1 MSRLLVTQYQV
12 EVEKIIQYGGSRK
25 ETSIRVAF
33 QNLLNEYCKPRDFL
47 LIPELDYRLP
57 NGKLVYPDGT
67 IKDALRLDWGY
78 WESKDQ
84 YDKLDE
90 EIEKKLNKGYPD
102 SNILFED
109 SQTAVLIQS
118 STETMRVS
126 MKDADAVDGIIT
138 SFINYVR
145 PEVKDFREAI
155 EIFKQDLPTVL
166 NSLRDLIDC
175 QGENNTSFQTARD
188 KFWGICKESINPEI
202 SLFDI
207 REMMIQHILTED
219 IFINIFNES
228 QFHRENNIAGEL
240 QRVIS
245 TFFTGSV
252 KKNTLGTIE
261 RYYAVIRRTAANIYN
276 HQEKQKFLKALY
288 ENFYKAYNPKA
299 ADRLGIVYTPNEIVR
314 FMIESTDFLV
324 HKHLRTGLADKDV
337 EILDPATGTGTFITE
352 LIDYLPKQSLEHKY
366 KHEIHCN
373 EVAILP
379 YYIAN
384 LNIEYTYKQKMGV
397 YEEFENICF
406 VDTLDNVENFVD
418 IQKELFVQNR
428 ENSERIKRQNKREIS
443 VIIGNPPY
451 NANQTNE
458 NDNNKNRAYP
468 EIDKLIKAT
477 YVKES
482 TAQKTKVY
490 DMYSRFFRWATD
502 RLRDNGIIAFITN
515 SSFINA
521 KGFDGFRKSV
531 INEFDYIYIIDLG
544 GDIREGDTT
553 GNVFNIITGVAITF
567 MIKIKSK
574 NKLPCQIMYFNT
586 EDFNSA
592 QEKLDFLGKTKFDCF
607 AFEHIK
613 PDDQNNW
620 VDLTNNDFDDLVSMA
635 DKKNKSIFDV
645 CSNGVGTNRDEWV
658 YDIDLESLE
667 NKSIFFIDEYNHE
680 VQRWIQYKKDN
691 KYQDIKKED
700 NPIVD
705 NFIAERNFIK
715 WSSRIKRDKLR
726 KEKTDIFDRE
736 DLRKSHYRPFVK
748 RYIYFSYIPIDIKGS
763 QHLFFPDKSS
773 SNYVICFA
781 NNEQTDIL
789 VLAINTLCDLNFC
802 ARGSSCFALYTYDKE
817 GKRIDN
823 ITDWGLKQIQT
834 HYQDSTITKIDIF
847 HYTYAVLHN
856 PGYRSKYELNL
867 KREFPR
873 LPYYENFQKWVNWG
887 KQLMELHI
895 NYETVT
901 PYNLTRLDIPLKD
914 NQKTPKPKLKA
925 DKTKNSIIL
934 DDVTT
939 LENIPKIA
947 WEYMLGN
954 RCALEWILDQYKEKK
969 PKDPTI
975 AEKFNTYRFA
985 DYKEQVID
993 LLMRV
998 CTVSVETMNIIKEM
1012 E

>member
-1 MSRLLVTQYQV
+1 MSRLLVTQYQA

-240 QRVIS
+240 QGVIS

-299 ADRLGIVYTPNEIVR
+299 ADRLGIVYTPNEVVR

-324 HKHLRTGLADKDV
+324 HKHFGKLLADKDV

-406 VDTLDNVENFVD
+406 VDTLDNTSFAGKQLDLFAMSVENTA
-418 IQKELFVQNR
+418 
-428 ENSERIKRQNKREIS
+428 RIKRQNDRTIS

-451 NANQTNE
+451 NANQQNE
-458 NDNNKNRAYP
+458 NDNNKNRAYS
-468 EIDKLIKAT
+468 EIDKLIKES
-477 YVKES
+477 YVKYS
-482 TAQKTKVY
+482 NAQKTKRY
-490 DMYSRFFRWATD
+490 DMYSRFFLWATN
-502 RLRDNGIIAFITN
+502 RLNENGILAFITN
-515 SSFINA
+515 SSFIHSKEA
-521 KGFDGFRKSV
+521 DGFRKV
-531 INEFDYIYIIDLG
+531 VADEFSEIYIIDLG
-544 GDIREGDTT
+544 GDIRAGDKT
-553 GNVFNIITGVAITF
+553 GNVFNVQVGIAISF
-567 MIKIKSK
+567 MIKQTSSK
-574 NKLPCQIMYFNT
+574 RLPCKIYYNQIFGLNT
-586 EDFNSA
+586 ADA
-592 QEKLDFLGKTKFDCF
+592 KLEYIAKSNFSDIC
-607 AFEHIK
+607 FEHIT
-613 PDDQNNW
+613 PDNDNNW
-620 VDLTNNDFDDLVSMA
+620 VNLSFNDFESLLVLA
-635 DKKNKSIFDV
+635 DKNTKSTKIEAEEKAVYKLF
-645 CSNGVGTNRDEWV
+645 SLGISTNRDEWV
-658 YDIDLESLE
+658 IDIDLHNL
-667 NKSIFFIDEYNHE
+667 KSKMILFTDFYNNYKHE
-680 VQRWIQYKKDN
+680 EGTEFDSC
-691 KYQDIKKED
+691 
-700 NPIVD
+700 
-705 NFIAERNFIK
+705 IK
-715 WSSRIKRDKLR
+715 WSSNLKLNYLQSK
-726 KEKTDIFDRE
+726 KEKFDENRIEFIFYHPFCKFIIYKSNIFLDRVSGADE
-736 DLRKSHYRPFVK
+736 
-748 RYIYFSYIPIDIKGS
+748 IYLQTPENKIITYSFGQRSNFSVLATK
-763 QHLFFPDKSS
+763 HLFSL
-773 SNYVICFA
+773 
-781 NNEQTDIL
+781 DIYL
-789 VLAINTLCDLNFC
+789 PNATKCI
-802 ARGSSCFALYTYDKE
+802 SLYRYDKE

-856 PGYRSKYELNL
+856 PAYRSKYELNL

-914 NQKTPKPKLKA
+914 NQKTPKAKLKA

-998 CTVSVETMNIIKEM
+998 CTVSVETMNIIREM

>member
-1 MSRLLVTQYQV
+1 MSRLLVTQYQA

-126 MKDADAVDGIIT
+126 MRDADAVDGIIT

-240 QRVIS
+240 QGVIS

-324 HKHLRTGLADKDV
+324 HKHFGKLLADKDV

-406 VDTLDNVENFVD
+406 VDTLDNTSFAGKQLDLFAMSVENTA
-418 IQKELFVQNR
+418 
-428 ENSERIKRQNKREIS
+428 RIKRQNDRTIS

-451 NANQTNE
+451 NANQQNE
-458 NDNNKNRAYP
+458 NDNNANRNYP
-468 EIDKLIKAT
+468 AIDKLIKES
-477 YVKES
+477 YVKHS
-482 TAQKTKVY
+482 NAQKTKVY
-490 DMYSRFFRWATD
+490 DMYTRFIRWGTD
-502 RLRDNGIIAFITN
+502 RLGDNGILAFITN
-515 SSFINA
+515 SSFID
-521 KGFDGFRKSV
+521 KTTFDGFRKVLES
-531 INEFDYIYIIDLG
+531 EFSEVYIIDLG
-544 GDIREGDTT
+544 GDVRSNPKLSGTKN
-553 GNVFNIITGVAITF
+553 NVFGIQTGVAISF
-567 MIKIKSK
+567 MVRRDNKK
-574 NKLPCQIMYFNT
+574 NLPCKIYYIRLPEFDIA
-586 EDFNSA
+586 E
-592 QEKLDFLGKTKFDCF
+592 EKLNFLVHNEFSKLS
-607 AFEHIK
+607 FEHIS
-613 PDDQNNW
+613 PDDKYNW
-620 VDLTNNDFDDLVSMA
+620 INKSNTNFNDLTPLIDDNR
-635 DKKNKSIFDV
+635 KGINSIFSFI
-645 CSNGVGTNRDEWV
+645 SNGVITARDEWV
-658 YDIDLESLE
+658 YDYNEIKLMEKINYIGTLYNQELE
-667 NKSIFFIDEYNHE
+667 NFPLNPIDETGEYFDE
-680 VQRWIQYKKDN
+680 T
-691 KYQDIKKED
+691 
-700 NPIVD
+700 
-705 NFIAERNFIK
+705 IK
-715 WSSRIKRDKLR
+715 WSDSLKASFRAKKRAFISQEHIKQNII
-726 KEKTDIFDRE
+726 E
-736 DLRKSHYRPFVK
+736 SSYRPFTKVYYYADVLFSDRLTSVHNK
-748 RYIYFSYIPIDIKGS
+748 LLGLNLRNHNLIISVTCHKQVPFVVQCTKQIYDYGFGSRDTKGFS
-763 QHLFFPDKSS
+763 
-773 SNYVICFA
+773 
-781 NNEQTDIL
+781 
-789 VLAINTLCDLNFC
+789 
-802 ARGSSCFALYTYDKE
+802 LYKYDKE

-856 PGYRSKYELNL
+856 PAYRSKYELNL

-914 NQKTPKPKLKA
+914 NQKTPKAKLKA

-998 CTVSVETMNIIKEM
+998 CTVSVETMNIIREM
-1012 E
+1012 SESG